1 MRLSS
6 ENQSLGL
13 MSREDMLRELELL
26 PVWQLRQPLPA
37 MAKAETLP
45 DVAIE
50 AVIDAPESPVHEQ
63 SVIEVTSTD
72 AVVIQTIVTESYE
85 TPAFAAE
92 VTMPKQADSDEQP
105 ESYVSETVHTDT
117 SIQALP
123 LRFVLCE
130 NGHYGFLMAPDDQG
144 AETQAAETLFKNML
158 RAMQVNG
165 RVDVTDT
172 VENIFATHR
181 PKVLLSMGAAPANQL
196 LGQAHAVDEWRS
208 LQQQS
213 PLLYA
218 EIPVIVTYHPAHLLE
233 HTADKAHAWR
243 DLCTAMKLTLS

>member
-1 MRLSS
+1 MS
-6 ENQSLGL
+6 L
-13 MSREDMLRELELL
+13 MSREDVLRELELL

-37 MAKAETLP
+37 MAKAEIQP
-45 DVAIE
+45 E
-50 AVIDAPESPVHEQ
+50 AAGEPVVDAPESPVHEQ
-63 SVIEVTSTD
+63 SVIEVTLAEDT
-72 AVVIQTIVTESYE
+72 AIQAIVSESYE
-85 TPAFAAE
+85 TPAFVTE
-92 VTMPKQADSDEQP
+92 VAMPVQADSDEQP
-105 ESYVSETVHTDT
+105 ESSVSETVHTAL
-117 SIQALP
+117 SVQALP

-130 NGHYGFLMAPDDQG
+130 NGHYGFLMAPDNQWDM
-144 AETQAAETLFKNML
+144 QAVETLFKNML

-172 VENIFATHR
+172 LENIFAQHM

-208 LQQQS
+208 LQQQNA
-213 PLLYA
+213 LRYA

-243 DLCTAMKLTLS
+243 DLCAAMKLIQSL